1 MRKVCCIFLM
11 LLSLLMGFQQAIVI
25 VHFKLNQQTL
35 EEQFCVNKNR
45 PEMNCHALCF
55 LKKKLRNQDEGAS
68 NGLSN
73 YKKIDLMHTDLI
85 VLRPEAFEPLMN
97 QIHIPYGVPVYT
109 GPVPEVRIPPPIRRS
124 T

>member
-35 EEQFCVNKNR
+35 EEQFCINKNR

-55 LKKKLRNQDEGAS
+55 LKKKLRNQGDATS
-68 NGLSN
+68 NSLSN
-73 YKKIDLMHTDLI
+73 YKKIDLMHTELFGLKSE
-85 VLRPEAFEPLMN
+85 VFGTQMN

-109 GPVPEVRIPPPIRRS
+109 GPVPEVRIPPPISRS

>member
-1 MRKVCCIFLM
+1 MRKLCCIFLM

-25 VHFKLNQQTL
+25 VHFKLNQQAL

-55 LKKKLRNQDEGAS
+55 LKKKLRNQDKGAS

-73 YKKIDLMHTDLI
+73 YKKVDLMQIEFI
-85 VLRPEAFEPLMN
+85 VLRSEVFEHLRK
-97 QIHIPYGVPVYT
+97 QILFLYAVPVYS